1 MKVLLTTIKSES
13 ADTQTTLKYL
23 YSILADA
30 PIEVDVKEFPEKELL
45 SEMYSDVI
53 RGQYNMVYMHCDEYN
68 EARIS
73 ALSELI
79 KKAAPTS
86 VMMIGGLQVSY
97 GTKEY
102 MEENPWVDFVVR
114 GEPEKVIF
122 NFVKTMLTF
131 EFDFEGI
138 AGLAFRANDRIF
150 INPLDEPVAAED
162 LPFPYEKTALDE
174 CSVVYY
180 ETIRGCSDRS
190 TYSQHMQDA
199 RVRALSL
206 NRVCTELRYFLVKSV
221 DRVII
226 TDRYFNYDTERAYR
240 IWEYIISNDNGHSS
254 FVFDVNGDLLDDETI
269 RMLKGAREGL
279 FIFNIDVESTN
290 AEVLSAV
297 GRKENIYQLFYNT
310 SKLLQQTSVSVKL
323 NLTLGLPYED
333 EQMFARSFNK
343 TYGIGAQ
350 EISITTLRMKKGI
363 DLIQDADRFGY
374 QYSSRSPYEVVA
386 NDYLHAPDYIRIRD
400 IANLIEA
407 YSCGGFNDS
416 VQTLMH
422 DTGYK
427 PYDFFAKLAEF
438 ISANGYEKQLRKK
451 ENLYRVLYAFAANT
465 YDELNDTL
473 RMQIFAEALH
483 SDFEGS
489 FPEETVK
496 KFDRKGWEL

>member
-1 MKVLLTTIKSES
+1 
-13 ADTQTTLKYL
+13 
-23 YSILADA
+23 
-30 PIEVDVKEFPEKELL
+30 
-45 SEMYSDVI
+45 
-53 RGQYNMVYMHCDEYN
+53 
-68 EARIS
+68 
-73 ALSELI
+73 
-79 KKAAPTS
+79 
-86 VMMIGGLQVSY
+86 
-97 GTKEY
+97 
-102 MEENPWVDFVVR
+102 
-114 GEPEKVIF
+114 
-122 NFVKTMLTF
+122 
-131 EFDFEGI
+131 
-138 AGLAFRANDRIF
+138 
-150 INPLDEPVAAED
+150 
-162 LPFPYEKTALDE
+162 
-174 CSVVYY
+174 
-180 ETIRGCSDRS
+180 
-190 TYSQHMQDA
+190 MQDA

-310 SKLLQQTSVSVKL
+310 SKLLQQTSVRVKL

-407 YSCGGFNDS
+407 YSFGGFNDS

-451 ENLYRVLYAFAANT
+451 ENLYRVLYAFASNT